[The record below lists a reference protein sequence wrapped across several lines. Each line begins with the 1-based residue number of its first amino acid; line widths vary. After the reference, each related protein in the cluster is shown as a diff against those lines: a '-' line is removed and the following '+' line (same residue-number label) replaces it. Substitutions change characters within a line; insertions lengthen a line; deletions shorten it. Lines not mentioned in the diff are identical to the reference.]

1 MRHYDELGLLRP
13 SHIDP
18 FTDYR
23 YYTIDQLPHLN
34 RILELKDLGLSL
46 DQIKS
51 LLGSV
56 LSPDQLRGMLRLKR
70 GEIEQQLQ
78 TEQARL
84 ARVESRL
91 RQIEQEDAPPT
102 IDVVLRR
109 YKAHTLLLTRQFVP
123 HVTDMAEHREQ
134 ALMRLYAQVTQLK
147 LNAGQEYVLYFHTD
161 YQEDDIEMGIGVILT
176 ERQARTLD
184 ETVVPPF
191 ELLELPAAELACVL
205 HAGYG
210 QDVPE
215 TIVNG
220 MRWIASNG
228 YRTTGGIRECH
239 LNHRETAELVQVLYE
254 IQMPVERDAVYG
266 L

>member
-1 MRHYDELGLLRP
+1 MRDNPRMSQMLRIGDFSQLGQVTVVTLRHYDELGLLRP

-51 LLGSV
+51 LLGSA
-56 LSPDQLRGMLRLKR
+56 LSPGQLRGMLRLKR

-91 RQIEQEDAPPT
+91 RQIEQEDAPPA

-109 YKAHTLLLTRQFVP
+109 HETHTLLLTRQFVP
-123 HVTDMAEHREQ
+123 HVTHMAEHREQ
-134 ALMRLYAQVTQLK
+134 ALVRLYAQVTQL
-147 LNAGQEYVLYFHTD
+147 
-161 YQEDDIEMGIGVILT
+161 
-176 ERQARTLD
+176 
-184 ETVVPPF
+184 
-191 ELLELPAAELACVL
+191 
-205 HAGYG
+205 
-210 QDVPE
+210 
-215 TIVNG
+215 
-220 MRWIASNG
+220 
-228 YRTTGGIRECH
+228 
-239 LNHRETAELVQVLYE
+239 
-254 IQMPVERDAVYG
+254 PV
-266 L
+266 